1 MMLVK
6 SMKRQTLLPATAA
19 LVLAVPAFGEP
30 FDVGEAF
37 KDESFWKSDPVLFV
51 QKHRDAG
58 FKLASEDRKMA
69 DSRLI
74 GGVTCFGLEV
84 YETRLS
90 FAEKDGIER
99 VEVSLFNRGG
109 TEAVQEVELGD
120 GRRLRHLTHVDKAIT
135 REEFFEI
142 VEKVR
147 SRLTSA
153 GAKKAKP
160 SLERPKGTDIRQYEQ
175 VWAKTTLS
183 RPATL
188 TWNYEQGSKKTDPF
202 NAGFI
207 RLVVESEASD
217 DEPSGR
223 TKAGKRSDGKLTDNL
238 VRDSRGDVFIDNVPM
253 VDQGAK
259 GYCAAATAE
268 RVLRYYG
275 LDVDEH
281 EFAVAAKTSAE
292 GGTSTAEMVQSVTA
306 IGKRHQLATTVLYGA
321 ADKGSGERIANLTKE
336 VGQYNKVAKRLK
348 KPQIDESVYVRR
360 SGNTTFY
367 SPAAVDEAM
376 DAEVL
381 REIKVKGVEKPKYMT
396 FMKNVRQNVNAG
408 QPLIWGVKLGLYPE
422 SDLPQAGGRHMR
434 LIIGYNDKK
443 GEILYTDSWGKGH
456 ELKRMPAD
464 WAWTITHSL
473 LVMRSLR
480 R

>member
-1 MMLVK
+1 MARSYLTGCVAAGLMVF
-6 SMKRQTLLPATAA
+6 AA
-19 LVLAVPAFGEP
+19 LGEP

-37 KDESFWKSDPVLFV
+37 KDEAFWKSDPVLFV
-51 QKHRDAG
+51 KKHRDAG
-58 FKLASEDRKMA
+58 FKLTSEDCKTA
-69 DSRLI
+69 DSRLN

-84 YETRLS
+84 YETRVS
-90 FAEKDGIER
+90 FAEKEGVTR
-99 VEVSLFNRGG
+99 VEVALFNRGG
-109 TEAVQEVELGD
+109 TESVEEVDLGS
-120 GRRLRHLTHVDKAIT
+120 GKRLRHLKHVEKAMA
-135 REEFFEI
+135 REEFLAI

-147 SRLTSA
+147 TRLTPT
-153 GAKKAKP
+153 GAKKTKP
-160 SLERPKGTDIRQYEQ
+160 ALERPKGTDIRQYEQ
-175 VWAKTTLS
+175 TWAKTTLS
-183 RPATL
+183 HPATL
-188 TWNYEQGSKKTDPF
+188 TWNYEQGAKKSDPF
-202 NAGFI
+202 SAGFI
-207 RLVVESEASD
+207 RLVVEDESSD
-217 DEPSGR
+217 NRPSGR
-223 TKAGKRSDGKLTDNL
+223 AKAGARGGAKLTDNL
-238 VRDSRGDVFIDNVPM
+238 VKDSRGDVFIDNVPM

-268 RVLRYYG
+268 RVLKYYG

-281 EFAVAAKTSAE
+281 EVAVAAKTSAE
-292 GGTSTAEMVQSVTA
+292 GGTSTAEMVKSVTA
-306 IGKRHQLATTVLYGA
+306 IGKQHQLATTVLYGS
-321 ADKGSGERIANLTKE
+321 ADKGSEERIANLTKE
-336 VGQYNKVAKRLK
+336 VVQYNKVAKRLK
-348 KPQIDESVYVRR
+348 KPQIAESVYVRR
-360 SGNTTFY
+360 SGNTIYY
-367 SPAAVDEAM
+367 SPGAVDEAM

-396 FMKNVRQNVNAG
+396 FMKNVRQNVNVG

-422 SDLPQAGGRHMR
+422 SDLPQTGGRHMR